1 MTFEEFVQIFN
12 YSGVDFS
19 IHRAIVMFNPPCD
32 SDTFLDYFIENVD
45 NLTDIHHLFVDNR
58 VYVIVN
64 NDIVFKDTLSAY
76 VAVDPPVIKIVE
88 DGETV

>member
-1 MTFEEFVQIFN
+1 MTYEEFVQIFN

-19 IHRAIVMFNPPCD
+19 IHQAIVIFNPPCNL
-32 SDTFLDYFIENVD
+32 DTFVDYFIENVD
-45 NLTDIHHLFVDNR
+45 NLKEIHHLFVDRR

-64 NDIVFKDTLSAY
+64 NDIVFKDTLASY
-76 VAVDPPVIKIVE
+76 IEVEKPVITVVE